1 MRQASAHTSFVKS
14 FSRTSAMVESFNKA
28 GIRATEG
35 TLRLEAAL
43 STSGSYTFQV
53 NANQQQIITEL
64 RLRAGDAFIPSSIGV
79 YLKKAGSATPTDAQQ
94 TTAALHT
101 FPNPTIFTGT
111 NEAANLQSIYNGKL
125 QFQVNSTNLT
135 ETLDTRRYYRVG
147 EAQQGLGTSTYD
159 VTNNPNNKYLASQW
173 NVADYGMMTF
183 HQSIALNG
191 QANNTIILS
200 LPTGVD
206 CSGTSSTNYAVIF
219 LKGVLLINAAK
230 QVEDKSIYNF
240 TR

>member
-1 MRQASAHTSFVKS
+1 MKARASHSSFVKS

-35 TLRLEAAL
+35 TLRLESAL
-43 STSGSYTFQV
+43 STSASYTFQV
-53 NANQQQIITEL
+53 NANQSQIVTEI
-64 RLRAGDAFIPSSIGV
+64 RLRQGDVFIATAIGM
-79 YLKKAGSATPTDAQQ
+79 YLKKATGATPTDAQQ

-101 FPNPTIFTGT
+101 FPNSTVFTGAS
-111 NEAANLQSIYNGKL
+111 EATNLQSIYNSKL

-147 EAQQGLGTSTYD
+147 EAQQGLAVSTAAS
-159 VTNNPNNKYLASQW
+159 NNTYFASQW

-183 HQSIALNG
+183 HQTIALNG
-191 QANNTIILS
+191 QANNTINLL
-200 LPTGVD
+200 LPAGVD
-206 CSGTSSTNYAVIF
+206 CSGTSSTNYAVIY

-240 TR
+240 ASR

>member
-1 MRQASAHTSFVKS
+1 MKQARASHSSFIKS

-35 TLRLEAAL
+35 TLRLESAL
-43 STSGSYTFQV
+43 STSASYTFQV
-53 NANQQQIITEL
+53 NANQSQIVTEI
-64 RLRAGDAFIPSSIGV
+64 RLRQGDVFLATGIGL
-79 YLKKAGSATPTDAQQ
+79 YLKKAAATSPTDAQQ

-101 FPNPTIFTGT
+101 FPNSTVFTGAS
-111 NEAANLQSIYNGKL
+111 EAANLQSIYNSRL

-147 EAQQGLGTSTYD
+147 EAQQGLAVSTAAS
-159 VTNNPNNKYLASQW
+159 NNAYFASQW

-183 HQSIALNG
+183 HQTIALNG
-191 QANNTIILS
+191 QANNTINLL

-206 CSGTSSTNYAVIF
+206 CSGTSSTNYAVIY

-240 TR
+240 ASR

>member
-1 MRQASAHTSFVKS
+1 MNKASANTSFVKS

-43 STSGSYTFQV
+43 STSASYTFQV
-53 NANQQQIITEL
+53 NANQSQIVTEI
-64 RLRAGDAFIPSSIGV
+64 RLRQGDAFIATAVGL
-79 YLKKAGSATPTDAQQ
+79 YLKKAGATSPTDAQQ

-101 FPNPTIFTGT
+101 FPNATVFTGSG
-111 NEAANLQSIYNGKL
+111 EATNLQSIYNSKL

-147 EAQQGLGTSTYD
+147 EAQQGVGLSTYD
-159 VTNNPNNKYLASQW
+159 ATNNANNKYLASQW

-191 QANNTIILS
+191 QANNTINLL

-240 TR
+240 AR

>member
-1 MRQASAHTSFVKS
+1 MKQASAHTSFVKS

-35 TLRLEAAL
+35 TLRLESAL
-43 STSGSYTFQV
+43 STSGSYTFQI
-53 NANQQQIITEL
+53 NANQSQIATEI
-64 RLRAGDAFIPSSIGV
+64 RLRQGDAFIATAIGL
-79 YLKKAGSATPTDAQQ
+79 YLKKAGATSPTDAQQ

-101 FPNPTIFTGT
+101 FPNPTVFTGT
-111 NEAANLQSIYNGKL
+111 NEATNLQSIYNSKL

-147 EAQQGLGTSTYD
+147 EAQQGLAVSTAAS
-159 VTNNPNNKYLASQW
+159 NNAYFASQW

-191 QANNTIILS
+191 QANNTINLL
-200 LPTGVD
+200 LPAGVD

-240 TR
+240 SR